1 MKDLYNLACS
11 LTALPSVSGF
21 EEMAFPGL
29 EKICE
34 GRFDEIKTLPTG
46 SFIGIKRCGKANAER
61 LLLDAHLDQIG
72 FVVSGYAGEGFLKVA
87 AVGGIDTRV
96 LCANEVWIYGD
107 GGKIPGVFSS
117 VPPHLR
123 GSGDSKKPIKLE
135 DLCVSTYLE
144 EDELKEKV
152 RIGTPVGF
160 KCTPELLANDRMASV
175 QLDDKICI
183 AAILRAIDLI
193 KDEHLAC
200 DIYALFAGG
209 EEIGYKGAV
218 TGGWDIDPHYA
229 IALDVGGAAGPDSPA
244 WRQDCRI
251 GDGGI
256 ISYSATLDRAFT
268 KRIIG
273 EAEKNG
279 IKYKLIGE
287 PTRTG
292 TDSMVLATVR
302 EGVTAALI
310 SIPLRNM
317 HTYTEV
323 ISLHDVEETAKLL
336 AAVIKSLGKDDV
348 NV

>member
-96 LCANEVWIYGD
+96 LCANEVWIYAD

-183 AAILRAIDLI
+183 ATILRAIDLI

-229 IALDVGGAAGPDSPA
+229 IALDVGGACLASGLPYRRRRYNILFGNSRPCLYQTYNRRSREKRDKISAYRRAYPYGHRFDGA
-244 WRQDCRI
+244 CHRARRRNRRTYLNTASQHAHLHGGHFAARCR
-251 GDGGI
+251 GDG
-256 ISYSATLDRAFT
+256 
-268 KRIIG
+268 K
-273 EAEKNG
+273 
-279 IKYKLIGE
+279 
-287 PTRTG
+287 
-292 TDSMVLATVR
+292 
-302 EGVTAALI
+302 AARRCNKV
-310 SIPLRNM
+310 SR
-317 HTYTEV
+317 
-323 ISLHDVEETAKLL
+323 K
-336 AAVIKSLGKDDV
+336 G
-348 NV
+348 